1 MAIKGLA
8 LKAPGP
14 GSIRSVADE
23 SAHGSSPSPQP
34 TSAVQRNE
42 AIDVLKGIGITFVL
56 LNHSF
61 ARGSRKFLG
70 TSVTD
75 DPILYAINRA
85 IHFAVPVFLFI
96 SCALLARSLAKRFD
110 LGKYARSRV
119 RKTLVP
125 YLVASLLYFLWSN
138 GNPFTTAWDWQRLGV
153 NLLTGKSSFHL
164 YFTVVLL
171 QAGVAIPF
179 LISLSNGRKWS
190 IPVAFGAGIAAQLA
204 VYAAQRAWFG
214 WQNPGSVLLW
224 YILPLVLGIA
234 VGMDTASTEKLRK
247 HLPMLGLAT
256 VAGLA
261 IYVWVSV
268 GKFYGHPGTSDQIN
282 GSYALFTA
290 TLSLFLWTVSSEWPK
305 GIARTYFNAIG
316 RVSLPVFLV
325 HPFVMS
331 LAGGP
336 RLTNIFLAIPGGWF
350 LYFLTIVSI
359 SYGFAIGFSKLGVGR
374 WVLGQ
379 GPLFAKLKPAV
390 AKAG

>member
-8 LKAPGP
+8 LKVPNSGVA
-14 GSIRSVADE
+14 RSAGDNRAFGE
-23 SAHGSSPSPQP
+23 NLKP
-34 TSAVQRNE
+34 TNEQKVQRNE

-70 TSVTD
+70 TSVTE

-110 LGKYARSRV
+110 IAKYSKSRA

-204 VYAAQRAWFG
+204 VYSAQRAWFG

-234 VGMDTASTEKLRK
+234 VGMDTESTVKLRK
-247 HLPMLGLAT
+247 YVPHLGVAT
-256 VAGLA
+256 LAGLA
-261 IYVWVSV
+261 VYVWVSV
-268 GKFYGHPGTSDQIN
+268 GKFFEHPGTSDQIN
-282 GSYALFTA
+282 GSYAIFTA
-290 TLSLFLWTVSSEWPK
+290 TLSLFLWTIAQEWPK
-305 GIARTYFNAIG
+305 GIARQYFNAIG
-316 RVSLPVFLV
+316 KVSLPVFLV

-336 RLTNIFLAIPGGWF
+336 RLTNIFLAIPGGWIF
-350 LYFLTIVSI
+350 YFLTIVSV
-359 SYGFAIGFSKLGVGR
+359 SYGFAVAFSKLGFGR

-379 GPLFAKLKPAV
+379 GPLFNRMKPAA

>member
-8 LKAPGP
+8 LRAPTRGTILSTQDDP
-14 GSIRSVADE
+14 RNMTNPD
-23 SAHGSSPSPQP
+23 PSQTPK
-34 TSAVQRNE
+34 VQRNE

-70 TSVTD
+70 MSVED

-110 LGKYARSRV
+110 IGKYAKSRA

-125 YLVASLLYFLWSN
+125 YLVASLLYFLWAN

-179 LISLSNGRKWS
+179 LISLSNGKKWS

-204 VYAAQRAWFG
+204 VYAAQRAFFG

-234 VGMDTASTEKLRK
+234 VGMDTESTVKLRK
-247 HLPMLGLAT
+247 YLPHLGVAT
-256 VAGLA
+256 LAGLVV
-261 IYVWVSV
+261 YVWVSV
-268 GKFYGHPGTSDQIN
+268 GKFFEHPGTSDQIN
-282 GSYALFTA
+282 GSYAIFTA
-290 TLSLFLWTVSSEWPK
+290 TLSLFLWTIAQEWPK
-305 GIARTYFNAIG
+305 GIARQYFNAIG
-316 RVSLPVFLV
+316 KVSLPVFLV

-336 RLTNIFLAIPGGWF
+336 RLTNIFLAIPGGWIF
-350 LYFLTIVSI
+350 YFLTIVSV
-359 SYGFAIGFSKLGVGR
+359 SYGFAVAFSKLGVGR

-379 GPLFAKLKPAV
+379 GPLFNRMKPAA

>member
-8 LKAPGP
+8 LKLPASGT
-14 GSIRSVADE
+14 AH
-23 SAHGSSPSPQP
+23 SAGDDRAFGEGQKPANDQK
-34 TSAVQRNE
+34 VQRNE

-70 TSVTD
+70 TSVTE

-110 LGKYARSRV
+110 IGKYAKSRA

-125 YLVASLLYFLWSN
+125 YLVASLLYLLWAN
-138 GNPFTTAWDWQRLGV
+138 GNPLTSAWDWQRLGV

-171 QAGVAIPF
+171 QAGIAIPF
-179 LISLSNGRKWS
+179 FISLSNGRKWS

-204 VYAAQRAWFG
+204 VYSAQRAWFG

-234 VGMDTASTEKLRK
+234 VGMDTRSTEKLRK
-247 HLPMLGLAT
+247 QLPLLGAAT
-256 VAGLA
+256 LVGLVV
-261 IYVWVSV
+261 YVWVSI

-282 GSYALFTA
+282 GSYAVFTA

-305 GIARTYFNAIG
+305 GIARAYFNAIG

-336 RLTNIFLAIPGGWF
+336 KLTNIFLAVPGGWV
-350 LYFLTIVSI
+350 LYFLTIVSV
-359 SYGFAIGFSKLGVGR
+359 SYAFAIGFSKLGIGR

-379 GPLFAKLKPAV
+379 GPLFSKLKPAV

>member
-8 LKAPGP
+8 LKAPNSGT
-14 GSIRSVADE
+14 IRSAGED
-23 SAHGSSPSPQP
+23 SALGGNPAPKNEQK
-34 TSAVQRNE
+34 VQRNE

-70 TSVTD
+70 TSVTE

-110 LGKYARSRV
+110 VGKYAKSRA

-138 GNPFTTAWDWQRLGV
+138 GNPFTSAWDLQRLGV
-153 NLLTGKSSFHL
+153 NLVTGKASFHL

-204 VYAAQRAWFG
+204 IYSAQRAWFG

-234 VGMDTASTEKLRK
+234 VGMDTESTEKLKKR
-247 HLPMLGLAT
+247 LPLLGIAT
-256 VAGLA
+256 LVGLVV
-261 IYVWVSV
+261 YVWVSV

-282 GSYALFTA
+282 GSYAVFTA

-305 GIARTYFNAIG
+305 GVARSYFNAIG

-336 RLTNIFLAIPGGWF
+336 RLTNVFLAVPGGWL
-350 LYFLTIVSI
+350 LYFLTIVAV
-359 SYGFAIGFSKLGVGR
+359 SYGFAIVFSKLGVGR

-379 GPLFAKLKPAV
+379 GPLFAKWKPAV